1 MHGGCG
7 MWGLLATGLLG
18 EVTSIQYYYGPSA
31 IAGGFYRRGQMLA
44 CQIVGILAIGG
55 WTAFMMASCFSALK
69 AAGRLRVN
77 AAEEAVGMDESY
89 HGGSAYPEF
98 DLSYHD
104 GADLAPAAGAAEQKR
119 AKAVLSINTEVFTTS
134 SV

>member
-77 AAEEAVGMDESY
+77 AAEEAVGMDESTTAAARIRN
-89 HGGSAYPEF
+89 STCRTTT
-98 DLSYHD
+98 
-104 GADLAPAAGAAEQKR
+104 APTSRRRR
-119 AKAVLSINTEVFTTS
+119 APRNRSGPRRC
-134 SV
+134 